1 MSEIIDCWWERK
13 RHGEKTWRECV
24 TEHMRVLGFEK
35 GDVQDMIKLTKE
47 IMGKPSDSCKHGKNR
62 R

>member
-1 MSEIIDCWWERK
+1 
-13 RHGEKTWRECV
+13 
-24 TEHMRVLGFEK
+24 VLGFEK